1 MGEMVPFRFGSFYDV
16 PRTIVVRYREL
27 LVLLRSDFDDILD
40 EYPDTYSVY
49 VLPDSA
55 EESLKRSSW
64 EFLVSTYNRIG
75 CIPVKSVT
83 FDPSKSKMIDPSIL
97 DELIDQKNR

>member
-1 MGEMVPFRFGSFYDV
+1 MGDMVPFRFGSYYDV

-40 EYPDTYSVY
+40 EYPDIYSVY
-49 VLPDSA
+49 VLPDSV

-64 EFLVSTYNRIG
+64 EFLGSITNCIG

-97 DELIDQKNR
+97 DELIKGK

>member
-16 PRTIVVRYREL
+16 PRTIVVRYRER

-49 VLPDSA
+49 VLPDSV

-64 EFLVSTYNRIG
+64 EFLVSISNCIG

-97 DELIDQKNR
+97 DELIKGK